1 MNVQVNPFAPAF
13 NRVPTYNVVQPY
25 VAQNQMSYN
34 HMAQNQMMHNSGMQ
48 QVVHQ
53 PVAQQPVAQ
62 QQITPYQ
69 NTRVQ
74 PTSRVQP
81 NSKSSGVKSVQ
92 DSNKIDFD
100 KLKSLS
106 DTAKNTLIA
115 ILILIGLIF
124 LIPNI
129 ILLILMIYKQDKG
142 GDKGGTEGS
151 ISWITAVLTIIGLA
165 AFYAI
170 IAWAIYLILVSYLE
184 PLTDQLPQIE
194 TSLQK
199 VINVLNNIPNQNK

>member
-53 PVAQQPVAQ
+53 P
-62 QQITPYQ
+62 
-69 NTRVQ
+69 
-74 PTSRVQP
+74 TSRVQT
-81 NSKSSGVKSVQ
+81 NSKSSGVVKSVQ

-199 VINVLNNIPNQNK
+199 VINLLNNIPNQNK